1 MRSPSSFGLFSACL
15 LVGAAVGTA
24 CSDRPDRSDTKGLEK
39 PADVVAG
46 RIKTFDHFES
56 TDEKFTIEFPETWR
70 GAYTAVPRNDT
81 TGGARR
87 AIEFAFKPDA
97 SWKVEPHTLIVV
109 RIFTK
114 AAWDRL
120 DARRGQ
126 TVAAKVAARGDD
138 VFALSLPAK
147 NPYKT
152 GTPAAVRFDQLML
165 SILQDSAGL
174 RLTAR

>member
-1 MRSPSSFGLFSACL
+1 MRPLPRFGFFSACVL
-15 LVGAAVGTA
+15 AGVALSAA
-24 CSDRPDRSDTKGLEK
+24 CSDRPEPKSAVMPE
-39 PADVVAG
+39 DVVAG
-46 RIKTFDHFES
+46 RVKTFEHFVS
-56 TDEKFTIEFPETWR
+56 ADEKFTIDFPETWR

-97 SWKVEPHTLIVV
+97 SWKVEPRTLIVV

-138 VFALSLPAK
+138 VFALSLPPK
-147 NPYKT
+147 NPYKA
-152 GTPAAVRFDQLML
+152 GTPAAARFDQLML